1 MSIACLF
8 VGYND
13 WAQCAHMVSRSLRD
27 GGIWSQVVVHH
38 PHALGYDYP
47 YCIEDPMFFKRRKNY
62 EHVVQEFIEHPAK
75 AKWLISTDGEHA
87 STNSI
92 RARIDRECCKYRVGV
107 LHIGSKFRSNPRRC
121 SSDDEMF
128 DTRLRFISPDSMHL
142 VSTMDE
148 FSYPYLHRTP
158 LELDPFTPTSDRK
171 PVVVH
176 SPSSRRTKNTE
187 NIMSVFNSIPK
198 DLAEIKLV
206 EGVSHKECVQQRNG
220 GSIFVD
226 QMTTLGGFGYS
237 SVEAAAQGMVP
248 ISSLTRPCGGEFSE
262 WGKYGIEKPPVL
274 NASTPED
281 LRALLLSLLQDR
293 DLLEKRRLAAYTWA
307 KEGSISPSQC
317 SKYYCDIIEQ
327 HSKT

>member
-47 YCIEDPMFFKRRKNY
+47 YCIEDPMFFKKSKNY
-62 EHVVQEFIEHPAK
+62 DHVVQEFIEHPAK
-75 AKWLISTDGEHA
+75 AKWLISTDGKHRSA
-87 STNSI
+87 DYI
-92 RARIDRECCKYRVGV
+92 RRRIDGECVKYKVGV
-107 LHIGSKFRSNPRRC
+107 LHIGSKFRSSPNRC
-121 SSDDEMF
+121 TSDDEMF
-128 DTRLRFISPDSMHL
+128 NVKLRFVSPDSMHL
-142 VSTMDE
+142 VDGMSGC
-148 FSYPYLHRTP
+148 SYPYLHRTP
-158 LELDPFTPTSDRK
+158 FEMDPFMPMSDRK
-171 PVVVH
+171 PVIVH
-176 SPSSRRTKNTE
+176 SPSSMRKKNTE
-187 NIMSVFNSIPK
+187 KIMSVFNSISR
-198 DLAEIKLV
+198 DLAEIRLV
-206 EGVSHKECVQQRNG
+206 EGVSHKECVEQRKG

-248 ISSLTRPCGGEFSE
+248 ISSLTRPCGGEFSA

-293 DLLEKRRLAAYTWA
+293 ELLEKTRLDAYTWA

-327 HSKT
+327 YSKA